1 MFSRSDTCTR
11 KQSDKYH
18 MIVNVLG
25 SHYELHVHIYN
36 KEQTDKKGIYFFLGP
51 LHNSP
56 ILRFVVCLC
65 QK

>member
-36 KEQTDKKGIYFFLGP
+36 KEQTDKKGIYFF
-51 LHNSP
+51 
-56 ILRFVVCLC
+56 F
-65 QK
+65 